1 MRTLLKI
8 VLTLLLIIA
17 ALVFFAPA
25 SLLDSGLD
33 RASKGK
39 WRLAETTGTLWNG
52 SGMLMHTQGHEQGA
66 VLTPLRWRF
75 EPSALPSGTARWQL
89 LADETTPRLT
99 GVLTLGRKGV
109 GLDGLSLHTSAAVL
123 QPLLPPEMVQALEG
137 VLIIDA
143 PSLLLHEKGQEGRI
157 SGRWQ
162 NAQMVFQKVPVDLG
176 NVSFNIDS
184 RQQSSHSVIN
194 NEGGAV
200 SLDGNFQTN
209 TSGKPTQG
217 TLKITPRSDA
227 PEALLQLLSTT
238 GQPDA
243 QGAYVLEMN

>member
-8 VLTLLLIIA
+8 FLALLLLIA
-17 ALVFFAPA
+17 ALIFFAPA
-25 SLLDSGLD
+25 SLLDSGLA
-33 RASKGK
+33 RASSGK
-39 WRLAETTGTLWNG
+39 WRLAESTGTLWNG
-52 SGMLMHTQGHEQGA
+52 SGMLTHAQGA

-75 EPSALPSGTARWQL
+75 EPSALLGGAARWQL
-89 LADETTPRLT
+89 LADQTTPRLT
-99 GVLTLGRKGV
+99 GTLTFSKKGV

-137 VLIIDA
+137 TLIIDA
-143 PSLLLHEKGQEGRI
+143 PSLLLQEKSQEGRI

-162 NAQMVFQKVPVDLG
+162 NAQMVFQEVPVDLG
-176 NVSFNIDS
+176 NITFNIDS
-184 RQQSSHSVIN
+184 RQQGSHSTIH

-200 SLDGNFQTN
+200 SLDGQFQTD
-209 TSGKPTQG
+209 TSGKPTRG
-217 TLKITPRSDA
+217 TLKITPRPDT

-243 QGAYVLEMN
+243 QGSYILEME